1 MLLGGKQLLLVI
13 REKGVGTIQM
23 NVGVPNGARI
33 HVRIRV
39 QIFVGRG
46 LQKTIKLHIKLVEV
60 WCNDGEFIDIIHHV
74 ANGEPLIDDSC
85 KRAVK
90 QYVNYRIT
98 VRDRKRDRNKVPMSE
113 VDYERQQWVI
123 LKNQAAGRI
132 NMPTLLEMP
141 SIVKQFYNA
150 GITIDMVVDR
160 YNRYWNNNG
169 RVY

>member
-1 MLLGGKQLLLVI
+1 
-13 REKGVGTIQM
+13 
-23 NVGVPNGARI
+23 
-33 HVRIRV
+33 
-39 QIFVGRG
+39 
-46 LQKTIKLHIKLVEV
+46 
-60 WCNDGEFIDIIHHV
+60 
-74 ANGEPLIDDSC
+74 
-85 KRAVK
+85 
-90 QYVNYRIT
+90 
-98 VRDRKRDRNKVPMSE
+98 MSE

-141 SIVKQFYNA
+141 SIVKQFYDA